1 MRVGGGSSDSVKK
14 AGEKEGMTGM
24 QGLFALWLLIAWFV
38 GTLVV
43 GYVAVQKGRS
53 GWLWTVLSL
62 VLISPLLA
70 LLALAALPSHRG

>member
-1 MRVGGGSSDSVKK
+1 
-14 AGEKEGMTGM
+14 M
-24 QGLFALWLLIAWFV
+24 QGLFTLWLLIAWVV

-53 GWLWTVLSL
+53 GWLWTLLSL

>member
-1 MRVGGGSSDSVKK
+1 
-14 AGEKEGMTGM
+14 M
-24 QGLFALWLLIAWFV
+24 QGLMALWILVAWIV

-43 GYVAVQKGRS
+43 GYVASQKGRS

>member
-1 MRVGGGSSDSVKK
+1 
-14 AGEKEGMTGM
+14 M
-24 QGLFALWLLIAWFV
+24 QGLFTLWLLIAWII

-53 GWLWTVLSL
+53 GWLWTLLSL

-70 LLALAALPSHRG
+70 LLALAALPPQRG

>member
-1 MRVGGGSSDSVKK
+1 
-14 AGEKEGMTGM
+14 MTGM
-24 QGLFALWLLIAWFV
+24 QGLFTLWLLIAWFV